1 LITLCL
7 WLGNYLDA
15 RKIFYLP
22 TKLSGWLR
30 VVHLDIVIVMP
41 IDIDPVVVGGMS
53 RGTSLR
59 NINAVGVKGDMSTP
73 GRR

>member
-1 LITLCL
+1 LITLCP

-15 RKIFYLP
+15 WKIFYLP
-22 TKLSGWLR
+22 MKLSGWLR

-53 RGTSLR
+53 RGISLR
-59 NINAVGVKGDMSTP
+59 NIDAVGVKGDMSMP
-73 GRR
+73 SRR